1 MKAGNLDRTIS
12 IDAYTAGAPDDYGVS
27 QPAWAPFATIRAQ
40 LVTMSTEEFLR
51 ASGEASE
58 ATIVFRTRFLP
69 GITNAHRLTFEGRQ
83 FDIKEVKEIGRR
95 DALELRCQE
104 RQA

>member
-1 MKAGNLDRTIS
+1 MRAGLLTRTVTL
-12 IDAYTAGAPDDYGVS
+12 DAYSAGEPDDYGNS
-27 QPAWAPFATIRAQ
+27 TPTWTPFATIRAQ

-58 ATIVFRTRFLP
+58 ASLVFRVRYLP
-69 GITNAHRLTFEGRQ
+69 GVTNAHRLTFEGRQ
-83 FDIKEVKEIGRR
+83 FDVKEVIAIGFRET
-95 DALELRCQE
+95 LELRCME